1 MKAFPSV
8 MPASGCDKNK
18 PGQLVDSNPS
28 TVEVSGPYTRPFVR
42 EGSGRKAGKGI
53 KFTDGVRHPWE
64 TAPLWVVEV
73 VLRNVPRW
81 V

>member
-53 KFTDGVRHPWE
+53 NLLMECAILGKQ
-64 TAPLWVVEV
+64 L
-73 VLRNVPRW
+73 PRG
-81 V
+81 